1 MAKSSS
7 GGRLKA
13 LMFLMVSMFAALLA
27 AVVIFAV
34 IRNFQNQLREAR
46 KPPEL
51 KEIIVAKRTL
61 WPGMTIVPEYLENKK
76 YPPRFIP
83 DEAIQVGESAI
94 GRVPLERIL
103 VGEFIRNERLA
114 SRDAGSG
121 LNAIVPQGMR
131 AISLDISGGS
141 AVSGFLNPG
150 NYVDILVTITDGE
163 KILNTVVLLEAV
175 TVLAVNDRLGN
186 AERLSKAEQKKKKQ
200 NGEGGSRRVRSKP
213 SVTIAVTPDQAERVI
228 YAQEQGR
235 ITLTLRNDIDVTAVD
250 THAPMKK
257 ERLIGK
263 GGEDGDRID
272 LKLFNE
278 RRPQDG
284 TTILIKGDRKETE
297 KARRR

>member
-13 LMFLMVSMFAALLA
+13 LAFLMVSMFAALLA

-51 KEIIVAKRTL
+51 KEIIIAKRTL
-61 WPGMTIVPEYLENKK
+61 WPGMTIVPEYLEMKQ

-83 DEAIQVGESAI
+83 DEAIQVAESAI

-114 SRDAGSG
+114 NREAGSG
-121 LNAIVPQGMR
+121 LNAIVPKGMR

-141 AVSGFLNPG
+141 AVAGFLNPG
-150 NYVDILVTITDGE
+150 NYVDILVTITDGDR
-163 KILNTVVLLEAV
+163 ILNTVVLLEAV

-186 AERLSKAEQKKKKQ
+186 AERLTKAEQKKNKDK
-200 NGEGGSRRVRSKP
+200 SRRRSKP
-213 SVTIAVTPDQAERVI
+213 SVTIAVTPEQAEKVI

-257 ERLIGK
+257 EVLIGT

-272 LKLFNE
+272 LKMFNE
-278 RRPQDG
+278 RRSSDG

-297 KARRR
+297 NGRRR

>member
-34 IRNFQNQLREAR
+34 IRNFQHQLREAR

-61 WPGMTIVPEYLENKK
+61 WPGMTISPEYLDKK
-76 YPPRFIP
+76 QYPPRFIP

-200 NGEGGSRRVRSKP
+200 KGGGASRSRSKP
-213 SVTIAVTPDQAERVI
+213 SITIAVTPDQAEKVI
-228 YAQEQGR
+228 YAEEQGR
-235 ITLTLRNDIDVTAVD
+235 VTLTLRNDIDVTAVD
-250 THAPMKK
+250 SHAPMKK
-257 ERLIGK
+257 TRLIGT

-278 RRPQDG
+278 RRPADG

-297 KARRR
+297 KGRRR